1 MSLNQF
7 LALFVQ
13 LTFLLLA
20 LMTSLEWLRHRG
32 RARLDIAAMFGSLA
46 LFILVSQFQS
56 EFEETQP
63 WLGTV
68 GAMAIS
74 LQPYLLLRIVRT
86 FRPVPQLV
94 QQLALAGLAAS
105 WAILLFTEPIP
116 SPLLTAVIAAYFV
129 GVEGY
134 AALALL
140 RRAQTTRGVTRWRLA
155 LAAAGSG
162 LLAATVFLIA
172 LNAALPSLAGLVDPA
187 MQLLAVLVALSY
199 YLGFAPPR
207 WLRRAWQLVELNRF
221 LEEAVGVQ
229 IAEDAV
235 EAPRQRGRQI
245 GHHLS
250 RAAVQS
256 VGGLAAVVAFWDQTS
271 ASLRVHAVEGPA
283 PAVDDFFTID
293 NGAIG
298 RAWKTGR
305 SAVAR
310 TRTDFGSPE
319 AQRLASTIDAD
330 TLLVAPIPTNRHAR
344 GLLLVFLQGSP
355 LFAAD
360 DLALL
365 ALYCGQ
371 AATTLDYVALLT
383 EQRSLAEQFKQSEA
397 RFRGLVENA
406 PDAIVGVDRE
416 GRIVLVNQQAE
427 KMFDYREEEMM
438 GRPIESLVPERYHDV
453 HVSHRND
460 YIREPRTRPMGA
472 GLELYGR
479 RKDGEEFPVEI
490 SLSPL
495 QTEEGLLVTA
505 IIRDVTGRKQ
515 TEEELRRHQEHLAE
529 LVDERTAELTAANER
544 LEKEAAERR
553 RVAAALVQSEERYR
567 LLAESALTGVYLIQD
582 GLFKYVN
589 PALAAIFGYRE
600 EEIIENLG
608 PRDLTA
614 PEDRSRVQENI
625 RQRLV
630 GEERNIRY
638 TFRGLCKDGSYVDVE
653 VHGVQVEYEGRP
665 AITGTLLD
673 ITERKRQ
680 EEEIRRLNEELEQRV
695 VERTAQLEA
704 ANKELEA
711 FAYSVSH
718 DLRAPL
724 RAIDGFGQALLED
737 CVDQL
742 DGLGQSYLE
751 RIRANTQRMS
761 DLIDGL
767 LGLSRITRTEF
778 LRERVDLSAIVQ
790 EIAADL
796 QQRDEQREVEF
807 TIESE
812 REVQGDARL
821 LGAALENLLENAWKF
836 TGEQP
841 VARIEFGAMNQ
852 DGEVVYFV
860 RDNGVGF
867 DMAYADKLFG
877 AFQRLHAME
886 EFSGTGI
893 GLATVQRIIR
903 RHGGRVWAEAAPGE
917 GATFYFTLA
926 ARREG
931 AG

>member
-1 MSLNQF
+1 
-7 LALFVQ
+7 
-13 LTFLLLA
+13 
-20 LMTSLEWLRHRG
+20 
-32 RARLDIAAMFGSLA
+32 
-46 LFILVSQFQS
+46 
-56 EFEETQP
+56 
-63 WLGTV
+63 
-68 GAMAIS
+68 
-74 LQPYLLLRIVRT
+74 
-86 FRPVPQLV
+86 
-94 QQLALAGLAAS
+94 
-105 WAILLFTEPIP
+105 
-116 SPLLTAVIAAYFV
+116 
-129 GVEGY
+129 
-134 AALALL
+134 
-140 RRAQTTRGVTRWRLA
+140 
-155 LAAAGSG
+155 
-162 LLAATVFLIA
+162 
-172 LNAALPSLAGLVDPA
+172 
-187 MQLLAVLVALSY
+187 
-199 YLGFAPPR
+199 
-207 WLRRAWQLVELNRF
+207 
-221 LEEAVGVQ
+221 
-229 IAEDAV
+229 
-235 EAPRQRGRQI
+235 
-245 GHHLS
+245 
-250 RAAVQS
+250 
-256 VGGLAAVVAFWDQTS
+256 
-271 ASLRVHAVEGPA
+271 
-283 PAVDDFFTID
+283 
-293 NGAIG
+293 
-298 RAWKTGR
+298 
-305 SAVAR
+305 
-310 TRTDFGSPE
+310 
-319 AQRLASTIDAD
+319 
-330 TLLVAPIPTNRHAR
+330 

-371 AATTLDYVALLT
+371 AATTLDYVALLA

-406 PDAIVGVDRE
+406 PDAIVGVDRD

-427 KMFDYREEEMM
+427 KMFDYREEEMV
-438 GRPIESLVPERYHDV
+438 GRSIETLVPERYHDV

-460 YIREPRTRPMGA
+460 YVRQPRTRPMGA

-515 TEEELRRHQEHLAE
+515 TEEELRQHQEHLAE
-529 LVDERTAELTAANER
+529 LVDERTAELRAANER

-589 PALAAIFGYRE
+589 PALASIFGYQE

-614 PEDRSRVQENI
+614 PEDRPRVQEHI
-625 RQRLV
+625 RQRLA
-630 GEERNIRY
+630 GEERDIRY
-638 TFRGLCKDGSYVDVE
+638 TFQGLRKDGSYVDVE
-653 VHGVQVEYEGRP
+653 VHGAKVEYEGRP

-695 VERTAQLEA
+695 IERTAQLEA

-742 DGLGQSYLE
+742 DELGQSYLE
-751 RIRANTQRMS
+751 RIRANTQRMG

-778 LRERVDLSAIVQ
+778 LRERVDLSAIVH

-807 TIESE
+807 TIESG
-812 REVQGDARL
+812 RVVKGDARL

-931 AG
+931 VG